1 MGCGI
6 GGSASSLQSC
16 LLRRRISGTVRFSLR
31 PEARESSH
39 QVIHLTWARFIEFH
53 IDTNLVDCARKCSN
67 QTRRGLRAAT
77 PLLIQRRSGGAQP
90 CTKGVPA
97 ARAERQSKSYRFDL
111 CPWEST
117 PEKMCGRVSPVKP
130 SRSLN

>member
-6 GGSASSLQSC
+6 EGRASSLQSC
-16 LLRRRISGTVRFSLR
+16 LPRGRISGTARRILLSA
-31 PEARESSH
+31 PRESSH
-39 QVIHLTWARFIEFH
+39 QVIRLTWARFIEFH

-97 ARAERQSKSYRFDL
+97 ARAER
-111 CPWEST
+111 
-117 PEKMCGRVSPVKP
+117 
-130 SRSLN
+130 